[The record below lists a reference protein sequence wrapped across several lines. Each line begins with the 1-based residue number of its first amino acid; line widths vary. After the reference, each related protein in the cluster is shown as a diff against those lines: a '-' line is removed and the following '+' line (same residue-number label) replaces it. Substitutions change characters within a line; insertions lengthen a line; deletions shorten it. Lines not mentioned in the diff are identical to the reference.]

1 MHRDPQAA
9 AKTNAAL
16 MARRRAALP
25 TGLGQTYDVVA
36 ERAENAEVWDV
47 EGKRYLDFGGGIA
60 VLNTGHRHPKI
71 VAAVKAQL
79 DKVHHT
85 CFQVLAYEPYIELAE
100 RLIAKTPGDFA
111 KKAYFLSTGAE
122 AVENAVKIAR
132 AATKRQAVIAFGGG
146 FHGRTLLGMAL
157 TGKVAPYKTGFGP
170 FPAEIYHAEFPNP
183 LHGVSV
189 ADSLRSL
196 EHIFKYDVEPERVA
210 AIILE
215 PVQGEGGFY
224 IAPPEFAKAL
234 RALCDKH
241 GIVLIADEVQ
251 TGAGRTG
258 TWLACEQWSVAP
270 DIVTMAKSM
279 AGGFPIS
286 AVIGK
291 AEIMDKPLPGGLGGT
306 YAGNPLACAAALAV
320 LDVFEEEKLLDRSKA
335 LGEQLTRGLKA
346 MASKHKSIG
355 EVRGLGAMVAV
366 ELFKNGDLQP
376 GAEPPPGGRLP
387 SGDGAQR
394 LGAHM
399 IPDAD
404 LTRRVC
410 AEALKRGLV
419 LLSCGTYANVIR
431 ILVPLTVPDAQVE
444 EGLALLGQAFDAASA
459 T

>member
-1 MHRDPQAA
+1 MHRDPQAT
-9 AKTNAAL
+9 AKTNAGI

-36 ERAENAEVWDV
+36 DRAENAEVWDV

-122 AVENAVKIAR
+122 AVENAVKVAR

-157 TGKVAPYKTGFGP
+157 TGKVAPYKAGFGP

-189 ADSLRSL
+189 ADSLKSI
-196 EHIFKYDVEPERVA
+196 EHIFKYDVEAERVA

-224 IAPPEFAKAL
+224 IAPPEFAQAL
-234 RALCDKH
+234 RKLCDQH

-258 TWLACEQWSVAP
+258 TWLACEQWGVAP

-291 AEIMDKPLPGGLGGT
+291 AELMDKPLPGGLGGT

-335 LGEQLTRGLKA
+335 VGETLMTGLKA
-346 MASKHKSIG
+346 IARKHASIG

-366 ELFKNGDLQP
+366 ELFKNGDLHQ
-376 GAEPPPGGRLP
+376 
-387 SGDGAQR
+387 
-394 LGAHM
+394 
-399 IPDAD
+399 PDAD
-404 LTRRVC
+404 LTKRVC
-410 AEALKRGLV
+410 AEAIKRGLV
-419 LLSCGTYANVIR
+419 MLSCGTYGNVLR
-431 ILVPLTVPDAQVE
+431 ILVPLTVPDAQLA
-444 EGLALLGQAFDAASA
+444 EGLGLLAEAFDAATA
-459 T
+459 A